1 MAPSPSHSGGS
12 MSAKAGAGV
21 AACISVLGTSVR
33 TWASLMAA
41 LIAVPVFGVWQIA
54 MSGPISGIV
63 AFELD
68 AEPSKPRW
76 PLMLDDVSRIEPPIS
91 ATYVPGRDNRAA
103 IECVMVASKLHEME
117 CAARP

>member
-1 MAPSPSHSGGS
+1 

-41 LIAVPVFGVWQIA
+41 LIAAPALGVWQIA
-54 MSGPISGIV
+54 MSGPMSGV
-63 AFELD
+63 AAFAELD
-68 AEPSKPRW
+68 ARLSKPRW

-91 ATYVPGRDNRAA
+91 ATYAPERVTSDGT
-103 IECVMVASKLHEME
+103 EWVMTASEIHEWNLSE
-117 CAARP
+117 G